1 MINEGTI
8 NDQNEWQT
16 KQERLRKGHP
26 SQVVKPARLNQSILK
41 WLPTD
46 WQLKISIAKKKTNL
60 IFDPIFTILWNSL
73 MVQQHNFDAENP
85 GAK

>member
-41 WLPTD
+41 
-46 WQLKISIAKKKTNL
+46 
-60 IFDPIFTILWNSL
+60 
-73 MVQQHNFDAENP
+73 
-85 GAK
+85 